1 MDDDAKHHDFDQRH
15 DGPFDQPEPRASIQL
30 PPVATS
36 SPVVQTPA
44 TDGARSPL
52 SPVGR
57 KSLNWQD
64 TGSPSGGRKSMQGA
78 RPSRDFDVR
87 RDGPYGRPSITMSR
101 RRSSGMQ
108 QLGNDELPSR
118 DQEGNPIAPDLADI
132 EGQTPDRANTGFEP
146 EPPRLD
152 YDMWSRKWFILFFW
166 SMVLVD
172 CVATP
177 IILYFCLHYLT
188 DLSNN
193 LVFTV
198 VTAALGGVSIFEYFV
213 RAWRLWRKDSTC
225 RVAGE
230 SRWGRW
236 AFDWFHWNFT
246 LGWVAVMIELI
257 MYVAYSN
264 LFVRR
269 RILTDTL
276 AVERYRRIH
285 QSVSWP
291 CLSPACSLSLL
302 ASCSSLTHCASSKFP
317 RPSECLPFPR
327 ALSCVPRFTR

>member
-1 MDDDAKHHDFDQRH
+1 MDGDAKHHDFDQRH
-15 DGPFDQPEPRASIQL
+15 DGPFDQPEPRRSIQL
-30 PPVATS
+30 PPLATS
-36 SPVVQTPA
+36 SPAVQSPSPSPA
-44 TDGARSPL
+44 THGARSPM
-52 SPVGR
+52 SPSGG
-57 KSLNWQD
+57 KTLNWQD
-64 TGSPSGGRKSMQGA
+64 VSSPATGRKSMQGH

-108 QLGNDELPSR
+108 QLGNDDLSSR
-118 DQEGNPIAPDLADI
+118 DQEGDLIAPDPAEI
-132 EGQTPDRANTGFEP
+132 ERGRSLGDATAGFEP

-166 SMVLVD
+166 SMVFVD

-177 IILYFCLHYLT
+177 IVLYFTLHYLT

-213 RAWRLWRKDSTC
+213 RAWRLWKKDSTC

-236 AFDWFHWNFT
+236 AFDWFHWNFS
-246 LGWVAVMIELI
+246 LGWIAVMIELI
-257 MYVAYSN
+257 M
-264 LFVRR
+264 
-269 RILTDTL
+269 
-276 AVERYRRIH
+276 
-285 QSVSWP
+285 
-291 CLSPACSLSLL
+291 
-302 ASCSSLTHCASSKFP
+302 
-317 RPSECLPFPR
+317 
-327 ALSCVPRFTR
+327 